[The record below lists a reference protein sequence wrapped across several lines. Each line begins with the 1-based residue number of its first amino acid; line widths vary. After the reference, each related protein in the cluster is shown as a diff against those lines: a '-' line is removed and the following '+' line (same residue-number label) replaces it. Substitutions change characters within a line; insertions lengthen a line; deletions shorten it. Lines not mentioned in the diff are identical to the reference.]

1 MRVLS
6 VVKVSDNSGARYVQC
21 IKILN
26 KGQKDSV
33 KIGDIVIVS
42 VKKIS
47 SNKKIKKGSIQK
59 GIVVRLANNI
69 KRLDGSYLKFDKT
82 NIVLLNKLMLPIG
95 TRVFGPVCKELR
107 YKKFLKIISL
117 STISI

>member
-6 VVKVSDNSGARYVQC
+6 IVKVSDNSGARFVQC

-26 KGQKDSV
+26 KAQKDSV
-33 KIGDIVIVS
+33 TIGDIVIVC
-42 VKKIS
+42 VKKIIA
-47 SNKKIKKGSIQK
+47 NKKIKKGSIQK
-59 GIVVRLANNI
+59 AVVVRMAKNT
-69 KRLDGSYLKFDKT
+69 KRLDGSYIKFDKT
-82 NIVLLNKLMLPIG
+82 SVVLLNKLMLPLG

-117 STISI
+117 ATLSI

>member
-42 VKKIS
+42 VKK
-47 SNKKIKKGSIQK
+47 N
-59 GIVVRLANNI
+59 
-69 KRLDGSYLKFDKT
+69 
-82 NIVLLNKLMLPIG
+82 
-95 TRVFGPVCKELR
+95 
-107 YKKFLKIISL
+107 
-117 STISI
+117 